1 MVVHGGEMAVLLN
14 KSDMAASLGV
24 SVQAFD
30 KYGITPVERRGREV
44 FYDVKSVVEYR
55 VARELQKAREGQSG
69 DGENDYEKKLLIARW
84 KLTEE
89 QAVSQKLKN
98 QVTEGE
104 MVDSG
109 FCTFALSRL
118 AMDLS
123 SILDSIPLSM
133 QRKFPDITPQQIEEL
148 KVLIAKGANQCARA
162 GEKIPELMDEYIRTA
177 NE

>member
-1 MVVHGGEMAVLLN
+1 MAVLLN
-14 KSDMAASLGV
+14 KSDMASSIGI
-24 SVQAFD
+24 SVQAFSEW
-30 KYGITPVERRGREV
+30 GVVPVERRGREV
-44 FYDVKSVVEYR
+44 FYDVKAVLEID
-55 VARELQKAREGQSG
+55 RERQKQKQVSS
-69 DGENDYEKKLLIARW
+69 DGENNLEERLLQARID
-84 KLTEE
+84 LTEE
-89 QAVSQKLKN
+89 QAIAQKLKN

-104 MVDSG
+104 MVDSV

>member
-1 MVVHGGEMAVLLN
+1 MAVLLN
-14 KSDMAASLGV
+14 KSDMATSLGI

-30 KYGITPVERRGREV
+30 KYGIKPVERRGREV
-44 FYDVKSVVEYR
+44 LYDVKSVVDYR
-55 VARELQKAREGQSG
+55 VANELQKVKKQQPNG
-69 DGENDYEKKLLIARW
+69 DGGNYEEKLLIAKW

-89 QAVSQKLKN
+89 QAITQRLKN

-104 MVDSG
+104 MVDTR

-123 SILDSIPLSM
+123 STLDAIPLSM
-133 QRKFPDITPQQIEEL
+133 QRQFPDIPPQHIEYL
-148 KVLIAKGANQCARA
+148 KKQIAKGANQCVKA
-162 GEKIPELMDEYIRTA
+162 GDKLPRLLDEYIRTT

>member
-1 MVVHGGEMAVLLN
+1 MATQEEIAKHLN
-14 KSDMAASLGV
+14 
-24 SVQAFD
+24 
-30 KYGITPVERRGREV
+30 ITARRVRDLQKVPGAPKARGRGDYDIDAWRY
-44 FYDVKSVVEYR
+44 FYLSFLSRGGKLAPDGD
-55 VARELQKAREGQSG
+55 EGG
-69 DGENDYEKKLLIARW
+69 TADYEEKLLIARW

-89 QAVSQKLKN
+89 QAVAQKLKN

-133 QRKFPDITPQQIEEL
+133 QRKFPDITPQQIEGL
-148 KVLIAKGANQCARA
+148 KVLIAKGANQCARV
-162 GEKIPELMDEYIRTA
+162 GEKMPELMDEYIRTA